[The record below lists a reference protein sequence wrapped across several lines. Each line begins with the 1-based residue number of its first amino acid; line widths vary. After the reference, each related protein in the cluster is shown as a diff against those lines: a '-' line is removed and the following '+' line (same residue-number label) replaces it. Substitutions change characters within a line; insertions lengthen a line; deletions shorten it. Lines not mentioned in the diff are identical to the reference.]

1 MCGLTGVVAGPGYE
15 IPLPASQ
22 RPRPPGTAFTAR
34 TSGSSVW
41 LIEQTAVNT
50 GGADSAVHCTLLYTV
65 QWRTGKA
72 DTKKENMRKRLVKRR

>member
-50 GGADSAVHCTLLYTV
+50 GGADSAVHCTLLYTTVHCTV

-72 DTKKENMRKRLVKRR
+72 VTKKEKV